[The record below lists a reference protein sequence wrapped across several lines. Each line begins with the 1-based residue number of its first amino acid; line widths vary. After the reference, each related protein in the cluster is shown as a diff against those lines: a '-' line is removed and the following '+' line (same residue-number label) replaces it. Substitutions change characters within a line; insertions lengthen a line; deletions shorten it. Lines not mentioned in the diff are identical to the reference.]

1 MKEVVRKGMET
12 AAKRGLKQRAVAC
25 PLAPV
30 VATGMKSNMGMRAGA
45 GLGAVIAAQ
54 KIKKAYITGAL
65 IGAGVTA
72 LGYYLYKKNQQKVDD
87 FLCEQKIE
95 VKSPISPNYEDMDL
109 ETLNETKTRLEEI
122 IAIKEVN
129 G

>member
-30 VATGMKSNMGMRAGA
+30 VATRMKSNMGMRTGA
-45 GLGAVIAAQ
+45 GLGAVIASQ
-54 KIKKAYITGAL
+54 KIKRAYITGAL

-72 LGYYLYKKNQQKVDD
+72 LGYYLYKKNQQKVIFIYNLFAFNCFN
-87 FLCEQKIE
+87 FLFSFHHQGHRIFR
-95 VKSPISPNYEDMDL
+95 V
-109 ETLNETKTRLEEI
+109 
-122 IAIKEVN
+122 
-129 G
+129 